1 MPTSKPNQTHRQPTM
16 PAKLSKTKI
25 ILTTTG
31 ATAILTL
38 AVAVSGPLGSLY
50 AGRLSDLPPLGQV
63 ANSPRY
69 QACLEEIGSQVN
81 LNYAR
86 LTVKTFC
93 YREAIQQQPRPRDLE
108 QLHIYYTGSDKQAF
122 GDRLL
127 HGKPANHPE

>member
-1 MPTSKPNQTHRQPTM
+1 MGDTARQHM
-16 PAKLSKTKI
+16 NNDGKALVI
-25 ILTTTG
+25 NGLLLICI
-31 ATAILTL
+31 AIAGVSAHFAITL
-38 AVAVSGPLGSLY
+38 GERY
-50 AGRLSDLPPLGQV
+50 ADALDDPPPLNKV
-63 ANSPRY
+63 TDSPQY
-69 QACLEEIGSQVN
+69 QACLADIGDQVN

-108 QLHIYYTGSDKQAF
+108 QLHIYYTGKDKQAF